1 MTEPLCKRCG
11 EPAVIL
17 SRKEHFCSRCFCKF
31 ISSKQRKQ
39 MMSDPYFQDIFKV
52 MHQDKVRSAEQADAQ
67 NSSSRILA
75 PLSLGS
81 SSTVMLDVLNDTL
94 NEQKSTQRG
103 RTGFYVD
110 VLLCYLES
118 EFQDLKNR
126 VEELSAARYRD
137 NQENIK
143 FHFIN
148 LESFFDGQEFEKLI
162 INDDYLCSSK
172 LDSDPYNLKDLLEQC
187 PNRSS
192 REDLLTFI
200 IRRLV
205 KRYAYQ
211 HNHKAILWGHSMTK
225 LADETMSLVV
235 KGRGEHIN
243 SLFDSSQ
250 LDQDYGGKFRHLY
263 PLKDVL
269 LSEVDAY
276 CYSAGLDKHLVNYTA
291 QDTLLLQ
298 KRCETKASGKLIKN
312 MTINEMVRKYFDDIE
327 GDYSNVI
334 STVVRTAD
342 KLAEPKLIEPNVKC
356 SLCQGNIHTRGSE
369 WLQSIT
375 INNGC
380 PPETQEDKQLYEK
393 WYESNL
399 RRERD
404 EYLEL
409 MKSVSSQG
417 EDAPLCYGCVV
428 TLGGVKNKC
437 VTWPQSTDRELNQ
450 TLEEFVL
457 ADEED

>member
-1 MTEPLCKRCG
+1 
-11 EPAVIL
+11 
-17 SRKEHFCSRCFCKF
+17 
-31 ISSKQRKQ
+31 
-39 MMSDPYFQDIFKV
+39 MMSDLYFQDIFKV
-52 MHQDKVRSAEQADAQ
+52 MHPDKVRSPELADTQ
-67 NSSSRILA
+67 NKSSRILV

-94 NEQKSTQRG
+94 NEQKTTQRG

-110 VLLCYLES
+110 VLLCYLKS
-118 EFQDLKNR
+118 EFQELRNR
-126 VEELSAARYRD
+126 VKELSAARYTNNR
-137 NQENIK
+137 ENIK
-143 FHFIN
+143 FHFIE
-148 LESFFDGQEFEKLI
+148 LESFFNDQNFEKLI

-172 LDSDPYNLKDLLEQC
+172 LDTHPYNLKDFLERC
-187 PNRSS
+187 PNRTS
-192 REDLLTFI
+192 REDLLTFV

-225 LADETMSLVV
+225 LADETMSLIV

-243 SLFDSSQ
+243 SLFNCSES
-250 LDQDYGGKFRHLY
+250 DQGYGEKFRHLY
-263 PLKDVL
+263 PLKDIL

-276 CYSAGLDKHLVNYTA
+276 CYSAGLDKHLMNYTA

-298 KRCETKASGKLIKN
+298 KRGDIKADGKLIRN

-342 KLAEPKLIEPNVKC
+342 KLAEPKSVESNVKC
-356 SLCQGNIHTRGSE
+356 SLCRGNIHTKGSE

-380 PPETQEDKQLYEK
+380 SPESQEDRQLYAN
-393 WYESNL
+393 WYDSDL
-399 RRERD
+399 RKERD

-409 MKSVSSQG
+409 MRSVSSQG
-417 EDAPLCYGCVV
+417 EAAPLCYGCII

-457 ADEED
+457 ADD